1 VRCYTIGMSMLN
13 SRPSEKAA
21 ASEVDDLDDSLSPEF
36 REAIASVRLEGL
48 EPSLHALEL
57 FSRVS
62 AGELTTDQVRAY
74 LIAHHRDRAH
84 GHGAASRAGD

>member
-1 VRCYTIGMSMLN
+1 MSTLD
-13 SRPSEKAA
+13 SRAPEKAA
-21 ASEVDDLDDSLSPEF
+21 ASEVDDMDDGLSPEF

-48 EPSLHALEL
+48 EPSPHALEL
-57 FSRVS
+57 FSRAS

-84 GHGAASRAGD
+84 AHGAASHAGD